1 MVNIMILGMRGSGK
15 DTVADHLERSHVYK
29 KFALADRIRRT
40 CEVLGLPPTKTNLI
54 KIGEKVKE
62 IVGQTKWID
71 LLDKD
76 IELWI
81 NDHNNYTETFKL
93 DEKPLRVITDVRR
106 TYEYSHYLEQG
117 YLPVKIESDFDKCV
131 SRVVERDG
139 NIDMEAFGHSTET
152 EQANLKG
159 LIIKNNGTLL
169 DLYARVDQL
178 ITNLQKESYY
188 ESHMDY
194 FKHELSR
201 G

>member
-1 MVNIMILGMRGSGK
+1 MILGLRGSGK
-15 DTVADHLERSHVYK
+15 DTVANHLNARHEYK
-29 KFALADRIRRT
+29 TFALADRIRRT
-40 CEVLGLPPTKTNLI
+40 CAVLDLPMTKTNLI
-54 KIGEKVKE
+54 NIGEKVKG
-62 IVGQTKWID
+62 ICGQTKWID

-81 NDHNNYTETFKL
+81 KDHNNYTETFQL
-93 DEKPLRVITDVRR
+93 DEKPLHVITDVRR
-106 TYEYSHYLEQG
+106 TYEYSHYLEKG
-117 YLPVKIESDFDKCV
+117 YLPVKIEADFDSCV

-159 LIIKNNGTLL
+159 LVITNNGTLE
-169 DLYARVDQL
+169 DLYAKVDQL
-178 ITNLQKESYY
+178 ITNLDKENYY
-188 ESHMDY
+188 NLHMDY